1 MQEKLEGWIMI
12 FAALSLENVAFD
24 VFFVLHI
31 LSFNKML
38 SLYTS
43 KILIWNK
50 KVSLE
55 LQQSSLLKLTS
66 IPSAYEFLQ

>member
-43 KILIWNK
+43 KILI
-50 KVSLE
+50 
-55 LQQSSLLKLTS
+55 
-66 IPSAYEFLQ
+66 